1 MQCLQTQMAGQREK
15 RVRRNKVYLPGL
27 LEAAEARTEG
37 LEEEEMIN
45 MTRGECKYCG
55 QFIELELEHNPDT
68 TADSKAIML
77 CDCQDA
83 RRIQQNYKDE
93 IAQIKRREDTLKS
106 SKDAIN
112 SMFGD
117 STSEEH
123 AAMPEVTVDFLIKA
137 SAMIYDGL
145 IGGLNVNLPHGA
157 KAKITKKKGG
167 LKIERQNTDGEAIEI

>member
-1 MQCLQTQMAGQREK
+1 
-15 RVRRNKVYLPGL
+15 
-27 LEAAEARTEG
+27 
-37 LEEEEMIN
+37 MIN
-45 MTRGECKYCG
+45 VTKGECKYCG

-68 TADSKAIML
+68 TADTKAIML

-117 STSEEH
+117 STEEH